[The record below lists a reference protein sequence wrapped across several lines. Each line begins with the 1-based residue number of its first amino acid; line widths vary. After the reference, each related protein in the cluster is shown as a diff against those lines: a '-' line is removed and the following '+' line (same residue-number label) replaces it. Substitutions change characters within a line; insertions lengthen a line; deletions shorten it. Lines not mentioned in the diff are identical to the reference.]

1 MFVHLQNRALLRVS
15 GSDAETFLQGQLS
28 NDINKLDISSVQL
41 NAYCQHQGKI
51 LALFWVTKYEDSFFL
66 SFPLDLLEA
75 IKPRLQ
81 MFVIMSDVSIED
93 ITKDYIQVGSIGET
107 HQKALVIN
115 DKLSLIIADK
125 QDINKFNMEP
135 IEHWNKAC
143 IDSSLPEIFSIT
155 SEKLVPQM
163 LNLDINEY
171 GVNFSKGC
179 YPGQE
184 VVARLHY
191 LGSAKRRLFA
201 FELDADAN
209 VGDALYCATSRSAVA
224 RGARYKSSGM
234 VVFKLKYNSNF
245 YCLAT
250 LDVEIKDE
258 KITLNNEQGPILKK
272 INNE

>member
-1 MFVHLQNRALLRVS
+1 MFVHLKNRSLLRVS
-15 GSDAETFLQGQLS
+15 GSDAKTFLQGQLS
-28 NDINKLDISSVQL
+28 NDINKIDTLSIQL

-51 LALFWVTKYEDSFFL
+51 LALFWVTKNEDSFFL
-66 SFPLDLLEA
+66 SFPSELLET
-75 IKPRLQ
+75 IKSRLQ
-81 MFVIMSDVSIED
+81 MFVIMSDVYIED
-93 ITKDYIQVGSIGET
+93 VTKDYIQVGSIGET

-115 DKLSLIIADK
+115 DKLSIIIIDK
-125 QDINKFNMEP
+125 QDINKFNMES
-135 IEHWNKAC
+135 IEHWNMAC

-163 LNLDINEY
+163 LNLDINEF

-201 FELDADAN
+201 FELDSDAN
-209 VGDALYCATSRSAVA
+209 VGDSLYCASSKSAIA
-224 RGARYKSSGM
+224 RGARYKSSGL
-234 VVFKLKYNSNF
+234 VVFKLKYNSHF

-258 KITLNNEQGPILKK
+258 KITLNNEQGPLLKR

>member
-1 MFVHLQNRALLRVS
+1 MFFHLKNRALLKVS

-28 NDINKLDISSVQL
+28 NDINNLGNSSVQL

-51 LALFWVTKYEDSFFL
+51 LALFWVTKNEDSFFL
-66 SFPLDLLEA
+66 SFPKDLLEA

-81 MFVIMSDVSIED
+81 MFIIMSDVVIED
-93 ITKDYIQVGSIGET
+93 ITKDYIQVGSIDEA

-125 QDINKFNMEP
+125 QDINKYDMEP
-135 IEHWNKAC
+135 IDHWDKAC
-143 IDSSLPEIFSIT
+143 IDSSLPEIFSVT

-163 LNLDINEY
+163 LNLDINEF

-201 FELDADAN
+201 FEVDADAN
-209 VGDALYCATSRSAVA
+209 VGDSIYCATSRSAIA
-224 RGARYKSSGM
+224 RGARYKSSGI

-258 KITLNNEQGPILKK
+258 TITLTNKQGPLLKK

>member
-1 MFVHLQNRALLRVS
+1 MFTHLKNRGLLRIS
-15 GSDAETFLQGQLS
+15 GSDAKTFLQAQLS
-28 NDINKLDISSVQL
+28 NDIDKLDTSSIQV

-51 LALFWVTKYEDSFFL
+51 LALFWVTKNEGSFFL
-66 SFPLDLLEA
+66 SFPLDLLET

-81 MFVIMSDVSIED
+81 MFVIMSDVAIED
-93 ITKDYIQVGSIGET
+93 VTKEYIQVGSIDET

-115 DKLSLIIADK
+115 EKLSLIIANK
-125 QDINKFNMEP
+125 QDISKFNMEP
-135 IEHWNKAC
+135 IDRWNMAC
-143 IDSSLPEIFSIT
+143 IDSCLPEIFSVT

-163 LNLDINEY
+163 LNLDLNEF

-201 FELDADAN
+201 FMLDSDSN
-209 VGDALYCATSRSAVA
+209 VGDSLYCASSKSARA
-224 RGARYKSSGM
+224 RGTRYKSSGM

-250 LDVEIKDE
+250 LDIEIKDE
-258 KITLNNEQGPILKK
+258 KITLNNEQGPTLIK

>member
-1 MFVHLQNRALLRVS
+1 MFVHLNNRALLRVT

-28 NDINKLDISSVQL
+28 NDINKLETSCVQL

-51 LALFWVTKYEDSFFL
+51 LALFWVTKNEDSFFL

-81 MFVIMSDVSIED
+81 MFVIMSDVIIED
-93 ITKDYIQVGSIGET
+93 VTKEYIQVGSIDEA

-125 QDINKFNMEP
+125 QDINKFNMEL

-143 IDSSLPEIFSIT
+143 IDSLLPEIFSVT

-163 LNLDINEY
+163 LNLDINEF

-201 FELDADAN
+201 FELNAEAN
-209 VGDALYCATSRSAVA
+209 VGDSLYCATSRSAIA
-224 RGARYKSSGM
+224 RGSRYKSSGM
-234 VVFKLKYNSNF
+234 VVFKLEYNSNF